1 MSEPGAGAP
10 AAVRLLVVDDDPL
23 VRSALRMVLDGAPG
37 IELVGEAGDGS
48 EVPEAVARLAPDV
61 VLMDI
66 RMPGVDGV
74 TATERLRARPSPPEV
89 VVLTT
94 FGVDDLV
101 MRALGAGASGFL
113 LKDTP
118 PEQILDAVRRVAAG
132 DAMLSPSVTR
142 QVITRLAG
150 SAPDARREH
159 ATRLLERLTDRELE
173 VAAALGRGLANAE
186 IARQLHMSLATV
198 KAHVSRLL
206 TKLDQA
212 NRTQVAL
219 LAHDAGL
226 V

>member
-1 MSEPGAGAP
+1 VSEPGAGAP